1 MLRNVYSVWLP
12 IWLQIEILKIGCMEN
27 IQTHSGEND
36 EKCTKFKKITNPI
49 FLIIC
54 HKLVQILR
62 KAIFIIPKTFGLKKN
77 IDRFE
82 K

>member
-36 EKCTKFKKITNPI
+36 EKCTKF
-49 FLIIC
+49 
-54 HKLVQILR
+54 
-62 KAIFIIPKTFGLKKN
+62 
-77 IDRFE
+77 
-82 K
+82 